1 MQAFFKPGSAINPD
15 HKEKYLY
22 VLAYAVSCHDKPLE
36 SEHSQQEFQ
45 QTKKAVETAH
55 VICSRAS
62 VSHAELQVEIPT
74 LFECMK
80 IPVVSMGVVGWVE
93 LMLTDSTFFEEAAE
107 SSSLFL
113 VLLDEA
119 TSCHSLQ
126 HPHVLELLEKLI
138 EGSYPTLEVSV
149 QVSVVS
155 LLSPPLPI
163 PQFVSPYS
171 PVCLSLAV
179 VYSPPARVIRNA

>member
-1 MQAFFKPGSAINPD
+1 MQAFFKPGSSINPD

-22 VLAYAVSCHDKPLE
+22 VLAYAVSMPDGTGLD
-36 SEHSQQEFQ
+36 EHSSEDFQ

-55 VICSRAS
+55 MICSRAS

-80 IPVVSMGVVGWVE
+80 IPVVSMGVVRWVE
-93 LMLTDSTFFEEAAE
+93 HMLTDSTFFEEAAE
-107 SSSLFL
+107 SSPLFL

-119 TSCHSLQ
+119 TSCHTLQ
-126 HPHVLELLEKLI
+126 HPQILALLKKLV

-149 QVSVVS
+149 QV
-155 LLSPPLPI
+155 
-163 PQFVSPYS
+163 
-171 PVCLSLAV
+171 
-179 VYSPPARVIRNA
+179 

>member
-1 MQAFFKPGSAINPD
+1 LLVQAFFKPGSAINPD
-15 HKEKYLY
+15 HKDKYLY
-22 VLAYAVSCHDKPLE
+22 VLAYAVSGHDKPDQ
-36 SEHSQQEFQ
+36 SQEEFQ
-45 QTKKAVETAH
+45 HTKKAVETAH
-55 VICSRAS
+55 QICSRAS

-80 IPVVSMGVVGWVE
+80 VPVVSMGVVRWVE
-93 LMLTDSTFFEEAAE
+93 HMLTDSTFFEEAAE

-126 HPHVLELLEKLI
+126 HPHVLELLERLI

-149 QVSVVS
+149 QVTS
-155 LLSPPLPI
+155 
-163 PQFVSPYS
+163 
-171 PVCLSLAV
+171 
-179 VYSPPARVIRNA
+179 R